1 MSTFRQRPR
10 RCERQR
16 KDSDEHSWRR
26 TGREGLSIVEACR
39 IAGIGRTKVYEA
51 IADGRLKARKFGK
64 RTIILRSELQDFLA
78 ALPVIA

>member
-1 MSTFRQRPR
+1 MNIPGEELR
-10 RCERQR
+10 
-16 KDSDEHSWRR
+16 
-26 TGREGLSIVEACR
+26 REGLSVVEACR